1 MEFPPQIFDGVFL
14 LRRIHVRRKNTD
26 SAMSAKDDAAL
37 PAMGAVLRGEV
48 STATEVFAGRK

>member
-1 MEFPPQIFDGVFL
+1 M
-14 LRRIHVRRKNTD
+14 RRKNTD

-37 PAMGAVLRGEV
+37 PVMGAVLRGEV